1 MAAISVVS
9 KLNTFDRILKA
20 KRVDRPS
27 MPSITPAASR
37 YSWMDLALGS
47 VSLML
52 WPSYTFILEKMLEF
66 SGSLIRDNTE
76 NWASISRVSGAQG
89 APDSELC
96 FSSLR

>member
-1 MAAISVVS
+1 MAATSVVS
-9 KLNTFDRILKA
+9 KLKTLDRILNA
-20 KRVDRPS
+20 KRVDN
-27 MPSITPAASR
+27 TPAASR

-66 SGSLIRDNTE
+66 SGSLMRDSTE
-76 NWASISRVSGAQG
+76 NWASMSSVSGAHG
-89 APDSELC
+89 APARELF